1 MIDEEAIAA
10 ARRRVQEAAE
20 KLDRQQR
27 RYALLIVPADAGDK
41 TRSEKSEAAKALLA
55 ALETELEAARENLR
69 RLEEET
75 HG

>member
-1 MIDEEAIAA
+1 MNDEDAIAA
-10 ARRRVQEAAE
+10 AQRHVQEIGE
-20 KLDRQQR
+20 KLERQQR

-41 TRSEKSEAAKALLA
+41 TTLEKTEAAKTLLA